1 MNGICNKDAR
11 DKIDENSFTSMPK
24 LDVQCNIIDLVYY
37 AYCDIFT
44 FSKTNIL
51 IDVNQSLQVLVQ
63 IVNMILNTT

>member
-1 MNGICNKDAR
+1 MNEIYNKDAR

-24 LDVQCNIIDLVYY
+24 LDVQCNIIDLV
-37 AYCDIFT
+37 FS

-63 IVNMILNTT
+63 TVNIILKTT